1 MIREGS
7 SNITAGAAS
16 LHQASK
22 DAGRKSSLLGRLA
35 GQGKN
40 PGIAAASM
48 SAVDLQNALATS
60 FGAQAVARANKA
72 MRR

>member
-7 SNITAGAAS
+7 NQSTGAAS
-16 LHQASK
+16 LHHASK

-35 GQGKN
+35 GQGRN
-40 PGIAAASM
+40 VGTAAASM

-60 FGAQAVARANKA
+60 FGAQAVVRANKA
-72 MRR
+72 MRK